1 MDSFTKITNFA
12 RMKPIRLMTYRSES
26 AVPPLPGQLLPH
38 SSELFHVYARTP
50 GYTPILIVASIEER
64 PVAKLLSVIRRSVR
78 LFPPS
83 IIHRCEVYGTGE
95 YFDDTQNREDLF
107 GQMLEHLTQEVL
119 KDCFLIEFRN
129 LPTSL
134 FGYKHFRRCNYFA
147 MNWIRVYN
155 SLHSMSPE
163 ERLDASRRRQINR
176 ALRLGVST
184 KIAESEEEQQ
194 AFLQMLKRNYSSKI
208 RKHFPDLKLFHL
220 LTNEYG
226 EHETGKICLVKYGE
240 KIIGV
245 NFIGDNCYVRSEGG
259 KTVVID
265 FSNPAS
271 PKVDRT
277 GSEET
282 FAEELYEVSETQ
294 LVGISDSRL
303 EVVGEESVFMPIS
316 ITLFDV
322 SNPVNPQ
329 AVSEYSFEESFRSV
343 AASDSRSVMIDKEKK
358 IIGIPVLKNN
368 KENGSRSSEYVLF
381 DISDG
386 KLDSVGTYVHSVVG
400 DAAVRGI
407 CVGDVLYTVS
417 GEKVVAFDINTDSSA
432 GGKLAEF
439 PLN

>member
-95 YFDDTQNREDLF
+95 YFDDTLNREDLF

-134 FGYKHFRRCNYFA
+134 FGYKHFRRCSYFA

-226 EHETGKICLVKYGE
+226 EHETGKIFLVKYGE
-240 KIIGV
+240 KIIGGSFCMYSGDTAYLCFSGGLRKSYAWLYPGV
-245 NFIGDNCYVRSEGG
+245 MAVWAAIQYAYKQGYSHFEFVDAGLPFAKTGYRNFILRFGG
-259 KTVVID
+259 KQISTRRW
-265 FSNPAS
+265 FRFRWSWLNRMSNW
-271 PKVDRT
+271 
-277 GSEET
+277 
-282 FAEELYEVSETQ
+282 LY
-294 LVGISDSRL
+294 R
-303 EVVGEESVFMPIS
+303 
-316 ITLFDV
+316 
-322 SNPVNPQ
+322 
-329 AVSEYSFEESFRSV
+329 
-343 AASDSRSVMIDKEKK
+343 
-358 IIGIPVLKNN
+358 
-368 KENGSRSSEYVLF
+368 
-381 DISDG
+381 
-386 KLDSVGTYVHSVVG
+386 
-400 DAAVRGI
+400 
-407 CVGDVLYTVS
+407 
-417 GEKVVAFDINTDSSA
+417 
-432 GGKLAEF
+432 
-439 PLN
+439 

>member
-12 RMKPIRLMTYRSES
+12 RMKPIRLMTYRPGSTI
-26 AVPPLPGQLLPH
+26 PPLAGKLLPH

-95 YFDDTQNREDLF
+95 YFDDTLNREDLF

-155 SLHSMSPE
+155 SLHSMPPE

-184 KIAESEEEQQ
+184 KIAETEEEQQ

-226 EHETGKICLVKYGE
+226 EHETGKIFLVKYGE
-240 KIIGV
+240 KIIGGSFCMYSGDTAYLCFSGGLRKSYAWLYPGV
-245 NFIGDNCYVRSEGG
+245 MAVWAAIQYAYKQGYSHLEFVDAGLPFAKTGYRNFILRFGG
-259 KTVVID
+259 KQISTRRW
-265 FSNPAS
+265 FRFRWPWLNHMANW
-271 PKVDRT
+271 
-277 GSEET
+277 
-282 FAEELYEVSETQ
+282 LY
-294 LVGISDSRL
+294 R
-303 EVVGEESVFMPIS
+303 
-316 ITLFDV
+316 
-322 SNPVNPQ
+322 
-329 AVSEYSFEESFRSV
+329 
-343 AASDSRSVMIDKEKK
+343 
-358 IIGIPVLKNN
+358 
-368 KENGSRSSEYVLF
+368 
-381 DISDG
+381 
-386 KLDSVGTYVHSVVG
+386 
-400 DAAVRGI
+400 
-407 CVGDVLYTVS
+407 
-417 GEKVVAFDINTDSSA
+417 
-432 GGKLAEF
+432 
-439 PLN
+439 